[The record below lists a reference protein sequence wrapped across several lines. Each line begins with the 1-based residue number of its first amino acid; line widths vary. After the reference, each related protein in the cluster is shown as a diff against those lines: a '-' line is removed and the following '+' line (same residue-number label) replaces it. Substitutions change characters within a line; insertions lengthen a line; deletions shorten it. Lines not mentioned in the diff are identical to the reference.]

1 MARQR
6 QAAELFSMGR
16 GHQDLGCLVNLS
28 ELLLL
33 ARTNHNLQQLIDFA
47 SQQNT
52 GEKVSTAR

>member
-1 MARQR
+1 MV
-6 QAAELFSMGR
+6 R
-16 GHQDLGCLVNLS
+16 GHQELSYLVNLS

-33 ARTNHNLQQLIDFA
+33 ARTKRNLQQLIDFA